1 MRARDVCAA
10 AAAWALAAAAPA
22 AEVSVRARYEPRQEH
37 IGTRPALS
45 DPDARAKRLRECVRS
60 LGPRRFPT
68 SHATDVVA
76 HRADSKGAGFLY
88 VDIVKATSSTI
99 RAELSRLYN
108 ASFKAARSA
117 RLEGLRNATG
127 RCSALRRTGRR
138 AGTDCWSGAQV
149 RAFFAVVWS
158 FVRDPADKFES
169 GVRQMWS
176 QVPRTKLRYPTAD
189 DALDATLA
197 SYAKFTNA
205 SEGKPRPS
213 YIRWPNEHVQ
223 PSLYRLSGRLSGGG
237 QIWELVEFIGA
248 TETFDKDWGRIVTRI
263 SPGGPST
270 TRVEPRNTRS
280 KPPPAASTGSAPHAA
295 SPARGAHLGQLSA
308 VGVRKLC
315 ASELFAREYEC
326 FGYPWPPECAARRY

>member
-1 MRARDVCAA
+1 MRARDVYA
-10 AAAWALAAAAPA
+10 AAAWALAAAAPT
-22 AEVSVRARYEPRQEH
+22 AEVSVARARYEPRQEH

-45 DPDARAKRLRECVRS
+45 DPDARAKRLRECARS
-60 LGPRRFPT
+60 LGPHRFPT

-88 VDIVKATSSTI
+88 VDIVKAASSTI
-99 RAELSRLYN
+99 RAELSRMYN
-108 ASFKAARSA
+108 ASFRAARSA

-127 RCSALRRTGRR
+127 HCSALRRTGRR

-149 RAFFAVVWS
+149 RAFFSLVWS

-176 QVPRTKLRYPTAD
+176 QVPRTKARYPTAD

-213 YIRWPNEHVQ
+213 YIHWPNEHVQ

-237 QIWELVEFIGA
+237 QIWEHIEFIGA
-248 TETFDKDWGRIVTRI
+248 TETFDKDWEGIVTRI
-263 SPGGPST
+263 SPGRPAA

-280 KPPPAASTGSAPHAA
+280 KPPPAPSGSASQAA
-295 SPARGAHLGQLSA
+295 SPVRGAHLGQLSA
-308 VGVRKLC
+308 EGVRKLC

-326 FGYPWPPECAARRY
+326 FGYPWPPECAAQK